1 MTEQALSR
9 TRAGASVDVRLA
21 WQLVRGSDR
30 QEWWRLGLTAA
41 GAALATGFALAA
53 VALASL
59 HGYYRVSFGHGLLDG
74 PGERSGVVVSLLL
87 LLVPVL
93 GFLGQCARIGAVHR
107 DRRLAGLRLAGA
119 GPAQVR
125 RIAALETGTACL
137 LGSVL
142 ATAVCVPVLLGVWSG
157 PTAWTWAGSVLV
169 LLGVPVLG
177 AAAGALALRRVVA
190 SPLGWVRRVRP
201 SSGRGPG
208 LLFVAGVLLVL
219 LLALWAVANTS
230 GADRGRVPLT
240 VFALVLLV
248 GGGTVWLAG
257 GAAGAVGR
265 LLAGR
270 ARSAATLIAAERL
283 RADPWAAARTHAAV
297 LLVTIVGTGFVGIR
311 RALLADLHEM
321 SRDQRLGTDLA
332 FYTTGLDLTAAA
344 ILVGLAITLSGLA
357 VGTAESVANRRRG
370 LAAQVASGV
379 PRAVLGRALLL
390 ETALPLAPAVV
401 LAGAGGMAI
410 GVWYASLTEG
420 RLAQTVPYAALLVP
434 VGVYACC
441 LLAAA
446 ASLPL
451 LRRSAHPGELRYA

>member
-1 MTEQALSR
+1 MTGQALSG
-9 TRAGASVDVRLA
+9 TRAGVSADVRLA
-21 WQLVRGSDR
+21 WRLVRGSDR

-59 HGYYRVSFGHGLLDG
+59 HGYYRVSFGHGLLDN
-74 PGERSGVVVSLLL
+74 PGERSGAVVSLLL

-125 RIAALETGTACL
+125 RIAALETGAACL

-142 ATAVCVPVLLGVWSG
+142 ATAVGVPVLLGLWSS

-208 LLFVAGVLLVL
+208 LLFVAGLLLVL

-240 VFALVLLV
+240 VFALVLVV

-257 GAAGAVGR
+257 GTAGAVGR

-270 ARSAATLIAAERL
+270 ARCAATLIAAERL

-311 RALLADLHEM
+311 GTLLADLHEM
-321 SRDQRLGTDLA
+321 SRDQKLGTDMA
-332 FYTTGLDLTAAA
+332 FYTTGLDLTAVA

-410 GVWYASLTEG
+410 GVWYASLTQG
-420 RLAQTVPYAALLVP
+420 RLTQTVPYTALLVP
-434 VGVYACC
+434 VGAYACC

>member
-1 MTEQALSR
+1 MTQQALPR

-142 ATAVCVPVLLGVWSG
+142 ASAVCVPVLLGVWSG

-230 GADRGRVPLT
+230 GADRGRLPLT

-257 GAAGAVGR
+257 GTAGVVGR

-297 LLVTIVGTGFVGIR
+297 LLVTIVGTGFVGVR
-311 RALLADLHEM
+311 GALLADLHEM

-420 RLAQTVPYAALLVP
+420 RLTQTVPYAALLVP

>member
-1 MTEQALSR
+1 MTEQALPR

-41 GAALATGFALAA
+41 GAALATGLALAA

-142 ATAVCVPVLLGVWSG
+142 ATAVCLPVLLGLWSG

-230 GADRGRVPLT
+230 GTDRGRVPLT

-257 GAAGAVGR
+257 GTAGAVGR

-332 FYTTGLDLTAAA
+332 FYTTGLDLTAVA

-420 RLAQTVPYAALLVP
+420 RLTQTVPYAALLVP